1 MLECCYDV
9 SCELSLN
16 FNSSKSYCFSVGKG
30 VKFAITDLYLGP
42 NPIQWSLC
50 VKYLGMSYHTGKKL
64 IVNTDV
70 IKQKFFTACNSV
82 LGNSRGTDDI
92 VRLNLIESYCLPLLT
107 YGVNAGCLKSSDYA
121 DLNTCWNS
129 VFMFLDVFSIS
140 VNTSL
145 FVFLCVVLAA
155 WTLFICVTRCA

>member
-1 MLECCYDV
+1 
-9 SCELSLN
+9 
-16 FNSSKSYCFSVGKG
+16 
-30 VKFAITDLYLGP
+30 
-42 NPIQWSLC
+42 
-50 VKYLGMSYHTGKKL
+50 MSYHSGKKL

-107 YGVNAGCLKSSDYA
+107 GVNARCLKSSDYD

-129 VFMFLDVFSIS
+129 VFRRIFNFRKHESVRVFMCGLGRLDFIHLYHKMRLTFNRKGYNSTNHVFKFF
-140 VNTSL
+140 TRL
-145 FVFLCVVLAA
+145 F
-155 WTLFICVTRCA
+155 TMS